1 VSQPGARIDVCAA
14 GSTEQ
19 RGATNIARKSRPCRW
34 ILAFLL
40 VLIGLLALVWHD
52 IGVDLLPGRCEQVVN
67 PGLAKNAAAAPT
79 TVTICHDPALTDP
92 PIVFALLLALLLI
105 VPDLAEVSIPG
116 FVRLKT
122 RVDRQGDD
130 LSDARARI
138 EALAVDVHAIAD
150 ARSSARADAT
160 SDARAQVEVLVQGS
174 AADDVDA
181 ILQLSVAMAAIE
193 GVLRGAT
200 SGEFAEV
207 EFRVYKHDGGRLLV
221 PIGPGFVAQ
230 DNFKVGR
237 GATGQA
243 WTRKASFVVLGPEAS
258 DQTHGL
264 TPAQQEHFKDLT
276 IVGATPVLDK
286 GGNRLGVLTVGSK
299 RMLDGVDV
307 THLQDTWATRMEVLA
322 RQLALV
328 LRDLMRVRAE

>member
-1 VSQPGARIDVCAA
+1 MSQAGARIDVCTA
-14 GSTEQ
+14 GSVES
-19 RGATNIARKSRPCRW
+19 RGVTNIARRSRPCRW

-40 VLIGLLALVWHD
+40 VLFGLLALVWHD
-52 IGVDLLPGRCEQVVN
+52 MGVDLLPGRCEEVVN

-79 TVTICHDPALTDP
+79 TVTVCQDPALTDP
-92 PIVFALLLALLLI
+92 PIVFALLLAVLLI

-116 FVRLKT
+116 FVQLKT
-122 RVDRQGDD
+122 RVDRQEHD
-130 LSDARARI
+130 LCDAQARI
-138 EALAVDVHAIAD
+138 DELAIDVHAIAD
-150 ARSSARADAT
+150 ARSSARADSS
-160 SDARAQVEVLVQGS
+160 SDAWARVEVLVQGS
-174 AADDVDA
+174 ANDDVDA

-193 GVLRGAT
+193 GVLREAGA
-200 SGEFAEV
+200 GEFDEV

-221 PIGPGFVAQ
+221 PIGPGFVAE

-264 TPAQQEHFKDLT
+264 TPEQQEHFKDLT

-299 RMLDGVDV
+299 RMLDDVDV